1 MNREYLRSRELA
13 ALAAL
18 ARSFNWTLSRE
29 DVWKPSP
36 HHVPELH
43 PGPTARVR
51 QEIDAAAADST
62 YNPLGVVLLG
72 QRGVGK
78 THLLAWAR
86 EQICAEGGY
95 FFLVGDLSSKT
106 FWEETRDAILDQL
119 LKPED
124 GTTQLTA
131 LLSDLAGQ
139 ADLSGRVRAAVSGQA
154 PLSREDLDAFAEG
167 LRQADPSVLLPRQD
181 FARALAL
188 LASVRQ
194 EQMATGDAFLRG
206 DEVTLEDRRAW
217 GIRSSRREV
226 KFLLRE
232 LSRLIA
238 LSGPTIIA
246 VDQIDALVHK
256 TVRAAQQQPV
266 PPDHRVADV
275 AEDLMNLRD
284 LTRRTLT
291 IIACL
296 GESWD
301 YLQESAI
308 GTVVDRFY
316 PPHQL
321 SNIPSPR
328 AGQELI
334 AGRFA
339 PGFEQAGFAPPYPTW
354 PIREVAFQDATSYTA
369 RQLLQRAEAHVSR
382 CLSDQAVRELD
393 KLSGEPSLPIV
404 VPAPRTGP
412 ESEEI
417 LARLDASFAEFRAG
431 ANIDAALDPAQED
444 MRMPALL
451 EAGLNAWIRERGEA
465 GRLGFSTER
474 RPDNAFHACLRLT
487 SDDSLERRW
496 RWSFRTVGA
505 VNAIAVQSRM
515 KKAIS
520 ASGLNGDEERCLFLI
535 RNTPWPSGAKTEE
548 LRARFEELGGVQVT
562 VTADDLR
569 TFAALS
575 RMDETAPT
583 GFESWL
589 AARQPAHQTELLS
602 KTLGAI
608 SPNANSNAAPA
619 APAADGTPARRART
633 GDADTGPPGDHP
645 GEILIGSTFRRR
657 TPVRLSLSSLCKH
670 AAIFAGSGSGK
681 TVLLRRIVEECAL
694 NGVSSIVLD
703 PNNDLARL
711 GDPWPVP
718 AAEGWLDGDAERA
731 TRYLATTD
739 VVVWTPRRRGGR
751 PLSFRPLPSFA
762 DVCDNPDEFDAA
774 VDAAV
779 EAIAPRVNVHKETDK
794 ARMERAVLT
803 EALRYFGREGGS
815 DLGDFVALLAELPP
829 GASSLAKAAPIAAD
843 LADRLDAAQVI
854 DPQFGGAGEAADPG
868 MLLTPP
874 PGMRARVSV
883 ISMVGVPEEQR
894 PGFVN
899 QLQLALFSWVKKHPA
914 GDRPLAGLL
923 VMDEAQTLAPPGRAT
938 ASTRSTLMLASQAR
952 KYGLGLLFATQSP
965 HGVHNE
971 ISNNAATQF
980 YGRVGSTA
988 QIEAVRTIA
997 RAKGGDMSDI
1007 GRLEKGEFYLLP
1019 EGRAPHKI
1027 TVPMCL
1033 SHHPANPLTEE
1044 EIIIRT
1050 RRV

>member
-1 MNREYLRSRELA
+1 MNRESLQSRELA

-36 HHVPELH
+36 YHVPELH
-43 PGPTARVR
+43 PGPTAGVR
-51 QEIDAAAADST
+51 QGIDAVAAADT
-62 YNPLGVVLLG
+62 GNPLGIVLLG

-86 EQICAEGGY
+86 EQICAEEGY

-124 GTTQLTA
+124 GTTQLMA
-131 LLSDLAGQ
+131 LLSDLARKAGLSGQ
-139 ADLSGRVRAAVSGQA
+139 ARDAVSGKA
-154 PLSREDLDAFAEG
+154 PLVRKDLDAFAVG
-167 LRQADPSVLLPRQD
+167 LRQADQSVLPPRQD

-188 LASVRQ
+188 LASPQQ
-194 EQMATGDAFLRG
+194 EQMAIGDAFLRG

-217 GIRSSRREV
+217 GIHSSRREI
-226 KFLLRE
+226 KFLLQE

-256 TVRAAQQQPV
+256 TVRAAEQQPA
-266 PPDHRVADV
+266 PSDHRVADV
-275 AEDLMNLRD
+275 AEDLMSLRD

-301 YLQESAI
+301 YLQESAV

-316 PPHQL
+316 PPLQL
-321 SNIPSPR
+321 STVSSPR
-328 AGQELI
+328 AGQVLI

-339 PGFEQAGFAPPYPTW
+339 PGFEQTGFTAPYPTW
-354 PIREVAFQDATSYTA
+354 PIRAEAFHDATSYTA
-369 RQLLQRAEAHVSR
+369 RQLLQRAEAHVSE
-382 CLSDQAVRELD
+382 CLRNQAVRELD
-393 KLSGEPSLPIV
+393 RLSDEPTLPSLI
-404 VPAPRTGP
+404 PAPRPGL

-417 LARLDASFAEFRAG
+417 LSRLDQTFAEFRDDAD
-431 ANIDAALDPAQED
+431 IVAALDPAQED

-451 EAGLNAWIRERGEA
+451 EAGLSAWILERDEA
-465 GRLGFSTER
+465 RRLGFSTER
-474 RPDNAFHACLRLT
+474 RPDNALHACLQLT

-520 ASGLNGDEERCLFLI
+520 ASGLNGDEERRLFLI
-535 RNTPWPSGAKTEE
+535 RNTPWPNGAKTEE
-548 LRARFEELGGVQVT
+548 LRARFEDLGGMQVA

-569 TFAALS
+569 TFTALS

-583 GFESWL
+583 GFGTWL
-589 AARQPAHQTELLS
+589 AARQPAHQSELLS

-608 SPNANSNAAPA
+608 SPDENGGAAPG
-619 APAADGTPARRART
+619 APAADSMPARSEPA
-633 GDADTGPPGDHP
+633 GDSDPGPPADDP
-645 GEILIGSTFRRR
+645 GGILIGSTFRRR
-657 TPVRLSLSSLCKH
+657 KPVSLSLASLCKH
-670 AAIFAGSGSGK
+670 AAIFAGSGAGK
-681 TVLLRRIVEECAL
+681 TVLLRRIIEECAL

-711 GDPWPVP
+711 GDPWPG

-731 TRYLATTD
+731 ARFLATTD
-739 VVVWTPRRRGGR
+739 VVIWTPRRRGGR

-779 EAIAPRVNVHKETDK
+779 EAIAPRINVHKETDK

-803 EALRYFGREGGS
+803 EGLRYFGIEGGS

-829 GASSLAKAAPIAAD
+829 DASRLAKATSIAAD
-843 LADRLDAAQVI
+843 LADRLDAARVI

-868 MLLTPP
+868 MLLTPS
-874 PGMRARVSV
+874 PGMRARISV

-894 PGFVN
+894 PAFIN
-899 QLQLALFSWVKKHPA
+899 QLQLALFAWVKKHPA
-914 GDRPLAGLL
+914 DDRPLAGLL
-923 VMDEAQTLAPPGRAT
+923 VMDEAQTLAPPGLAT

-988 QIEAVRTIA
+988 QIDAVRTIA
-997 RAKGGDMSDI
+997 RAKGGDMSDV
-1007 GRLEKGEFYLLP
+1007 GRLGKGEFYLSA
-1019 EGRAPHKI
+1019 EGRSPQKI
-1027 TVPMCL
+1027 TIPMCL
-1033 SHHPANPLTEE
+1033 SCHPANPLTEE
-1044 EIIIRT
+1044 EIILRT
-1050 RRV
+1050 RRA